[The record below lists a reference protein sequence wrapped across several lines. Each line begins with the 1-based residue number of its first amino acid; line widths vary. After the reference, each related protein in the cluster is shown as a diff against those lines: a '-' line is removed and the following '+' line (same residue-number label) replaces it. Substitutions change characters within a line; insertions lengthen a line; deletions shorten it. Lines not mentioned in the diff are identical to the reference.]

1 MVGRNTTCRHCKYK
15 GAFIVLHEF
24 REYVRCAQCGAEY
37 LAKLQAL
44 MEPSVDN
51 FNQSS
56 ETPVK

>member
-15 GAFIVLHEF
+15 GAFIVLYEF
-24 REYVRCAQCGAEY
+24 REYVRCANCGAEY

-51 FNQSS
+51 S
-56 ETPVK
+56 